1 METVFLETNAINACF
16 LSKYSGLELHNILLS
31 KNFLPIISQH
41 TTYELMRNF
50 ISEKNKSLGI
60 SLFKIVKELNPTF
73 SCQTS
78 TLLQRELGKLID
90 ANAVAS
96 CDYIIE
102 PEYFKA
108 LTDAIDNI
116 TQGQILPEY
125 IASVK
130 KRDSTIK
137 NEHSLWLPLFDRGK
151 IANFEN
157 FYLEVANDSK
167 KVSLFIYEI
176 FEQKLS
182 ETLSLKLIKNID
194 KFKVIRT
201 AIRANLYMSYI
212 ARQNKIQPSF
222 DKNDDFRHLI
232 DGALCT
238 YFVTDDVKLKEYARQ
253 IHPEL
258 KIITF
263 SQLIES

>member
-16 LSKYSGLELHNILLS
+16 DSKYSGLELHNILLS

-50 ISEKNKSLGI
+50 ISEKNKSLGV
-60 SLFKIVKELNPTF
+60 SLFKILKELNPTF

-78 TLLQRELGKLID
+78 TLLQRELGNLM
-90 ANAVAS
+90 NADAS

-102 PEYFKA
+102 PDYFKV
-108 LTDAIDNI
+108 LTDVIDNI
-116 TQGQILPEY
+116 TQGKILPEY
-125 IASVK
+125 IAKVK
-130 KRDSTIK
+130 NRDSTIK
-137 NEHSLWLPLFDRGK
+137 DEQPRFWQPLFNRGK
-151 IANFEN
+151 IENFED
-157 FYLEVANDSK
+157 FYLEVVKDSK
-167 KVSLFIYEI
+167 KVSHLIHAICE
-176 FEQKLS
+176 KCLN
-182 ETLSLKLIKNID
+182 ETLSLKLINNIN
-194 KFKVIRT
+194 KFKVIKT

-212 ARQNKIQPSF
+212 ARQNKCPPSF

-232 DGALCT
+232 DAALCT
-238 YFVTDDVKLKEYARQ
+238 YFVTDDMKLKEYARL

-258 KIITF
+258 KVITF